1 MSSLTKGLTEGETF
15 AEPHRGLAARLQ
27 SAQEHEEGP
36 VARAIEEET
45 AKVPS
50 DRFLWAA
57 FGVMGLAVGLFH
69 YGRKSDAVFV
79 GQWVA
84 PILTMGLYNKLVKV
98 AGSDQL
104 S

>member
-1 MSSLTKGLTEGETF
+1 MSSYVKGLTEGESF
-15 AEPHRGLAARLQ
+15 AQPHRGLSARLE
-27 SAQEHEEGP
+27 SAEEHQEGP

-45 AKVPS
+45 AKMPS
-50 DRFLWAA
+50 DTFLWVAGGA
-57 FGVMGLAVGLFH
+57 MALALGLFSS
-69 YGRKSDAVFV
+69 GRKSDAMFV

>member
-1 MSSLTKGLTEGETF
+1 MSSVVKSMTEKETYT
-15 AEPHRGLAARLQ
+15 EPHRGLAARLQ
-27 SAQEHEEGP
+27 SAEEHQEGP

-50 DRFLWAA
+50 DTFLWAA
-57 FGVMGLAVGLFH
+57 GGAMVLALGLFS
-69 YGRKSDAVFV
+69 YGRKSDASFV